1 MNPAAFAYHRAASVD
16 EAIALL
22 GQHGEG
28 AKLLAGGHSLLPV
41 MKLRLAEPAHLID
54 ISRLDGLRGAREVDG
69 ELRIGALTTH
79 HALTRDPLVV
89 GRAPLLAE
97 AAALVGDRQVRN
109 RGTLGGALAHADS
122 AADEPAAIL
131 ALRGR
136 MIARGAEGEREIAA
150 ADFFLEFLT
159 TALAAYEVLTEIAI
173 PAMPAGAGASYQ
185 KLANQASGYAIVGV
199 AALVALDA
207 SGRCADA
214 SIAITGAAP
223 VVRRA
228 AASETALRGSDLGEA
243 AIAAAARHATDGL
256 VPLDDIHASG
266 EYRLQVTQGLV
277 RRALQTAAGR
287 ARRA

>member
-54 ISRLDGLRGAREVDG
+54 ISRIDGLRGAREVGG

-79 HALTRDPLVV
+79 HDLTRDPLVTAN
-89 GRAPLLAE
+89 APLLAE
-97 AAALVGDRQVRN
+97 AAAQIGDRQVRN

-122 AADEPAAIL
+122 AADEPAAIV

-136 MIARGAEGEREIAA
+136 MFARGPEGEREIAA
-150 ADFFLEFLT
+150 GDFFLEFLT
-159 TALAAYEVLTEIAI
+159 TALAPEEILTEIAI
-173 PAMPAGAGASYQ
+173 PAQPARSGASYQ

-199 AALVALDA
+199 AAIVALDA
-207 SGRCADA
+207 AGRCADA
-214 SIAITGAAP
+214 SIAITGAAST
-223 VVRRA
+223 VHRA
-228 AASETALRGSDLGEA
+228 AASEAALRGSDLGDA
-243 AIAAAARHATDGL
+243 AIAAAARQATEGL
-256 VPLDDIHASG
+256 MPLDDIHASG

-277 RRALQTAAGR
+277 RRALQTAADR
-287 ARRA
+287 ARQA